1 MVDRL
6 PRFDRLSRT
15 PSWCSRKEVP
25 VDNRPQHLIEAD
37 EFIKN
42 TDESIKDD
50 MLYWIAKN
58 HRDIF
63 DTAKFAA
70 C

>member
-1 MVDRL
+1 
-6 PRFDRLSRT
+6 
-15 PSWCSRKEVP
+15 